1 MTEIASYDI
10 NFTPETTRADVSR
23 STSAPTTY
31 PTQRQGRALH
41 KSVASDN
48 NLPR

>member
-10 NFTPETTRADVSR
+10 NFTPE
-23 STSAPTTY
+23 TSAPTTY